1 MSSDEYEIFNSP
13 AFGRKAKK
21 LKKNEKQALDNAV
34 LDILNDP
41 EVGEQ
46 KTGDLSG
53 IFVHK
58 FKIGKK
64 LVLLSYEIED
74 KEITLIFFGSHE
86 NFYRDLKAYRK
97 A

>member
-21 LKKNEKQALDNAV
+21 LKKNEKQALDDAI
-34 LDILNDP
+34 LDILNNP
-41 EVGEQ
+41 EIGEQ

-53 IFVHK
+53 IYVHK
-58 FKIGKK
+58 FKIGKQ
-64 LVLLSYEIED
+64 LVLLSYEIEE
-74 KEITLIFFGSHE
+74 KEITLILFGRHE
-86 NFYRDLKAYRK
+86 NFYRDLKSYKK